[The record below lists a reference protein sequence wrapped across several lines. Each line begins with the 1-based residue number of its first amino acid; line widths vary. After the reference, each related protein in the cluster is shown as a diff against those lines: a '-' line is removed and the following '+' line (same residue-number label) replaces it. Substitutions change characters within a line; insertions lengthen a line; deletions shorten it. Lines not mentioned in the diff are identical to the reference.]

1 MTAGERLTLIL
12 LGVVTAI
19 VFGVLYAPV
28 VISMLFSVV
37 TLDHGSINWSSA
49 TLHWY
54 TDLAGNESVLSALGN
69 TAIVAC
75 GAVVIAL
82 VLACSIAIYAQRE
95 DALLPGVIEFI
106 VFIPFLLP
114 PIITGLS
121 LLIAFDELGIQRN
134 IVTITIGH
142 TVFVLALVYRTVL
155 VRLKA
160 MSRSWFEASGD
171 LGATPFQTF
180 RYVTLPQLKSALI
193 TAALLALTLSF
204 DETLITIFLSGDT
217 TTLPLRLW
225 AMMRVGFTPE
235 INALVSLVLLASIC
249 MAVVAALLMKPK
261 QESAE

>member
-1 MTAGERLTLIL
+1 MTQGERIALVL

-19 VFGVLYAPV
+19 VFAVLYAPV
-28 VISMLFSVV
+28 VISAIFSVV
-37 TLDHGSINWSSA
+37 TLHDGSIDWSSA
-49 TLHWY
+49 TWHWY
-54 TDLAGNESVLSALGN
+54 TDLAGNQSVLTALGN
-69 TAIVAC
+69 TAIVATC
-75 GAVVIAL
+75 AVVAAL
-82 VLACSIAIYAQRE
+82 ILACAIAIYAQRD
-95 DALLPGVIEFI
+95 DALLPGVIEFV
-106 VFIPFLLP
+106 VFMPFLLP

-121 LLIAFDELGIQRN
+121 LLIAFDELGIERN
-134 IVTITIGH
+134 IVTIAIGH

-171 LGATPFQTF
+171 LGATPIQTF

-235 INALVSLVLLASIC
+235 INALVTLVLLASIC
-249 MAVVAALLMKPK
+249 MAVVASLLMKPK
-261 QESAE
+261 QESME